1 MGKQLP
7 NIEYSSEGGETKVDS
22 PSSEYLLLFY
32 KNEEF
37 FSNIES
43 KNKFLKNCEKL
54 VRTNKRYKS
63 YIRYL
68 KQEVKLNHCQVLSNL
83 SDESVTI
90 EMHHGPI
97 FTLYDICEI
106 GVDYFLSK
114 KMKITTFRIAKW
126 VLDEHWA
133 NRIQVVMLSTTI
145 HQEVHDRQLFINMQ
159 QAWGDLHAF
168 LKRYKL
174 NRDLKEKYNRYV
186 DESMMMD
193 STTYELLRLN
203 EKIFKGDDDYD
214 A

>member
-1 MGKQLP
+1 MGKELP
-7 NIEYSSEGGETKVDS
+7 NIEYSAGGGQAKVDS

-32 KNEEF
+32 KNEEY
-37 FSNIES
+37 FSSIES

-54 VRTNKRYKS
+54 VRTNKRYKA

-68 KQEVKLNHCQVLSNL
+68 KQEVKLNRCQVLSNL
-83 SDESVTI
+83 TDEAVTI

-114 KMKITTFRIAKW
+114 NMKITTFRIAKW

-145 HQEVHDRQLFINMQ
+145 HQEVHDRQLFLNMK

-193 STTYELLRLN
+193 STTYELLKLN
-203 EKIFKGDDDYD
+203 EKLFKGDDTI
-214 A
+214 

>member
-1 MGKQLP
+1 MARELP
-7 NIEYSSEGGETKVDS
+7 NIEYSKDTEGSKVDS
-22 PSSEYLLLFY
+22 PSSEYLLVFA

-37 FSNIES
+37 FSSIKK

-54 VRTNKRYKS
+54 IRSNKRYKA
-63 YIRYL
+63 YIKYL
-68 KQEVKLNHCQVLSNL
+68 KQEIKLNHCQVLSKL
-83 SDESVTI
+83 TDRAVTI

-126 VLDEHWA
+126 VLDEHFA
-133 NRIQVVMLSTTI
+133 NRIQVVMLSTTM
-145 HQEVHDRQLFINMQ
+145 HQEVHDRQIFLNMQ
-159 QAWGDLHAF
+159 QAWGNLHEF

-186 DESMMMD
+186 DESLMRD
-193 STTYELLRLN
+193 STTYELLKLN
-203 EKIFKGDDDYD
+203 EKLFKGDDTI
-214 A
+214 